1 MKITVIQNHPLFSS
15 VDSNIKNLL
24 DSCERYSNQILV
36 FPELATCGYFF
47 LSQEEIEPLALN
59 SKSPFFKLV
68 KDISKKNNLIICLGY
83 AEKAENAVYNSAAL
97 IFPNGKVH
105 NYRKTH
111 LFYKEKLGFSPGD
124 TGFKVFEYKP
134 WDIKIGLMICY
145 DWRFPEAARSL
156 ALQGADLILCPSNL
170 VTDLWHD
177 VMKARAI
184 ENGVYLAVANRVG
197 TEERTIDKKV
207 ESLLFKGKSVILSPK
222 GERLAE
228 ASANELEE
236 ITAEIE
242 PKESYNK
249 SINSINDIFADRR
262 PEMYYT
268 KKARLKK

>member
-1 MKITVIQNHPLFSS
+1 MKITLIQNHPLFSS

-24 DSCERYSNQILV
+24 DCCEKYSNQILV

-47 LSQEEIEPLALN
+47 LSHEEIEPLALN
-59 SKSPFFKLV
+59 SKSQFFKLV
-68 KDISKKNNLIICLGY
+68 KDIAKKNNLIICFGY
-83 AEKAENAVYNSAAL
+83 AEKSKGKVYNSAAL

-111 LFYKEKLGFSPGD
+111 LFYKEKLGFSQGD
-124 TGFKVFEYKP
+124 TGFKVFDYKP

-145 DWRFPEAARSL
+145 DWRFPESAISL

-197 TEERTIDKKV
+197 TEERVINKEK
-207 ESLLFKGKSVILSPK
+207 ESLNFKGNSIIISPK
-222 GERLAE
+222 GERLAQ

-242 PKESYNK
+242 PKEARNK

-262 PEMYYT
+262 PDLYYT
-268 KKARLKK
+268 KKARLSK

>member
-1 MKITVIQNHPLFSS
+1 MKITLIQNQPLFSS
-15 VDSNIKNLL
+15 LDSNVKNLM
-24 DSCERYSNQILV
+24 DCCEKYSNQILV

-59 SKSPFFKLV
+59 SKSQFFKLV
-68 KDISKKNNLIICLGY
+68 KDIAKKNNLIICFGY
-83 AEKAENAVYNSAAL
+83 AEKSKGKVYNSAAL
-97 IFPNGKVH
+97 VFPNGKVH

-111 LFYKEKLGFSPGD
+111 LFYKEKLGFSQGD
-124 TGFKVFEYKP
+124 TGFKVFDYKP

-156 ALQGADLILCPSNL
+156 ALQGADLILCPSSL

-184 ENGVYLAVANRVG
+184 ENGVYLAIANRVG
-197 TEERTIDKKV
+197 TEERVINKEK
-207 ESLLFKGKSVILSPK
+207 ESLIFKGKSVIISPK

-228 ASANELEE
+228 ASAEGVEE

-242 PKESYNK
+242 PKDTRNK
-249 SINSINDIFADRR
+249 TINSINDIIADRR

-268 KKARLKK
+268 KKARLSK